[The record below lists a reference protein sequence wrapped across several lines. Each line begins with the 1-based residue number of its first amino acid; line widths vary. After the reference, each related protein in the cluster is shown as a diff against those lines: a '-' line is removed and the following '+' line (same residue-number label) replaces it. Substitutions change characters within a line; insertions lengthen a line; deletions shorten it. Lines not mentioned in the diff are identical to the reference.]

1 MENLTLPINEEECI
15 RTLSYIRNNR
25 DALSNV
31 DEMEKYLQDLEL
43 WYGLLNRLSN
53 LIHAFRN
60 NEKMSVDIR
69 ELIDKGFV
77 K

>member
-1 MENLTLPINEEECI
+1 MENLTLPISEEECI
-15 RTLSYIRNNR
+15 GVLSYIRDNR
-25 DALSNV
+25 DVLSDV
-31 DEMEKYLQDLEL
+31 EGVKRYLQDLEL
-43 WYGLLNRLSN
+43 WYGLLNKLSC
-53 LIHAFRN
+53 LVHTFSN